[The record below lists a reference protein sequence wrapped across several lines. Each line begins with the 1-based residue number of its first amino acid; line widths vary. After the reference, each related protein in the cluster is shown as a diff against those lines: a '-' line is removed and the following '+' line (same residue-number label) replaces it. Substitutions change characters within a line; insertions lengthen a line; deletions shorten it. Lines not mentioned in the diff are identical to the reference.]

1 MLETDAEEES
11 ASEKEEETRNESSP
25 PPPSVRGTSHLL
37 IIVGL
42 QYRGAFW
49 TSFRLICCV
58 FLRAWTGCF
67 GGAWLAE

>member
-25 PPPSVRGTSHLL
+25 PVRGTSHLL

-42 QYRGAFW
+42 QY
-49 TSFRLICCV
+49 
-58 FLRAWTGCF
+58 
-67 GGAWLAE
+67 